1 MTIEITIRYN
11 GNKSR
16 QSMDSWNR
24 SLLTTDELQTVQ
36 FLIGG
41 FFFLTD
47 RSPLEVLQAFYNHGF
62 KTSDF
67 QSFEFQA

>member
-11 GNKSR
+11 GNQSR
-16 QSMDSWNR
+16 QSMDRWNR

-41 FFFLTD
+41 FFFRTD
-47 RSPLEVLQAFYNHGF
+47 RSPMEVLQAFYNHGF
-62 KTSDF
+62 ETSDF
-67 QSFEFQA
+67 HKFEFQA